1 MKSGTVRV
9 LRVTCKKCNQGR
21 VHHEKIVTKKKCN
34 RNKCYLKKVNIK
46 IVQLETMI
54 GVY

>member
-1 MKSGTVRV
+1 MKSATVRV

-21 VHHEKIVTKKKCN
+21 VHHKKIVTKKSVTETSVTW
-34 RNKCYLKKVNIK
+34 KKYNIK
-46 IVQLETMI
+46 IVQLETMV